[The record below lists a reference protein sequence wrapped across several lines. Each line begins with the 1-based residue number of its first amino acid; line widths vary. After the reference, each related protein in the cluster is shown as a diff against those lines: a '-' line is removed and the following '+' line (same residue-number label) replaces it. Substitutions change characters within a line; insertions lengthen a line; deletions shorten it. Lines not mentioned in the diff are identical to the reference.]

1 MATKADFTAEEW
13 KKILSSPVV
22 TALAVTVSDPSGLW
36 GLLQE
41 GMASGRALI
50 EAKNDPGANALVKE
64 VVDELTTSDGRTT
77 AREGVKTELTAK
89 TPAEI
94 KQQALSSLAEIGA
107 ILDAKSPQDAPGFK
121 GWLKHVAEQ
130 VAEAASEGGFLGFG
144 GVKVSDAEKATLG
157 EIATALKLG

>member
-1 MATKADFTAEEW
+1 MTTKADFTADEW

-22 TALAVTVSDPSGLW
+22 AALAVTVADPSGIW

-64 VVDELTTSDGRTT
+64 LVDELTTSDGRTI
-77 AREGVKTELTAK
+77 AREGVKSELSAK
-89 TPAEI
+89 SPSEI

-107 ILDAKSPQDAPGFK
+107 ILDAKAPQDAAGFK
-121 GWLKHVAEQ
+121 GWLRHVAEQ
-130 VAEAASEGGFLGFG
+130 VAEASSEGGFLGFG
-144 GVKVSDAEKATLG
+144 GVKVSEAEKATLA
-157 EIATALKLG
+157 EISTALKLG